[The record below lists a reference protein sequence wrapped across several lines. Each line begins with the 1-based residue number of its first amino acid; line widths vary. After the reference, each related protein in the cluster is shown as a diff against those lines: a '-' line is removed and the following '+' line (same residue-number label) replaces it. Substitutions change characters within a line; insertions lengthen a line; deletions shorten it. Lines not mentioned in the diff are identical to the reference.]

1 MYLIKEGN
9 SLDLVEVANHRGN
22 EYLMYSLEL
31 CFFFDIGLNSEL
43 VTPG

>member
-9 SLDLVEVANHRGN
+9 SLYYVEVANHRGN

-31 CFFFDIGLNSEL
+31 CFSFF
-43 VTPG
+43 